1 MVLQRTT
8 AFFPTGAGFN
18 VVTQREEL
26 ELPLFQENLGRDY
39 CETRYEDP
47 KRIISPASSQSCLV
61 SWRKSRND
69 SDCSRVRRPD
79 HCNSEKLSAQV
90 GGVIQVANTLFATDK
105 GFTVAGSTLSAT
117 SCAVPVVF
125 LTTPQTANTNITAG
139 HLVYDVQVNSTSS
152 SPLGK
157 SLNVTLVL
165 SGTTYGPVCIKTAAS
180 PLVGTIDC
188 KLDIGSSTLPP
199 SPYTFKVSIQ

>member
-1 MVLQRTT
+1 MV
-8 AFFPTGAGFN
+8 
-18 VVTQREEL
+18 
-26 ELPLFQENLGRDY
+26 DY
-39 CETRYEDP
+39 LTL
-47 KRIISPASSQSCLV
+47 IVLVFAASISISQ
-61 SWRKSRND
+61 KNYQ
-69 SDCSRVRRPD
+69 
-79 HCNSEKLSAQV
+79 AQI
-90 GGVIQVANTLFATDK
+90 GGVVQVANTLNATDR

-152 SPLGK
+152 SPVGK

-165 SGTTYGPVCIKTAAS
+165 SGTTYGPVCIKTAAT

-188 KLDIGSSTLPP
+188 KLDVGTTLPS
-199 SPYTFKVSIQ
+199 SPYTFKVSIA